1 MPSDAAPAGVS
12 NAPDEPGLVVVR
24 VLIAEDEAMIALSL
38 ADLLEDEGYAVT
50 IAGDGVAA
58 LAQAR
63 RMGNTLDLLITDLN
77 MPEMSGEDLIQALQ
91 IEQPDVPV
99 VVITG
104 SAPFGGLE
112 ELRRQGGGHTPFAL
126 LHKPLDYPA
135 LLDTLRCAVADRRMS
150 PGLSH

>member
-12 NAPDEPGLVVVR
+12 TAPREPGLRVVR

-50 IAGDGVAA
+50 VVGDGAAA

-63 RMGNTLDLLITDLN
+63 RMGDTLDLLVTDLN
-77 MPEMSGEDLIQALQ
+77 MPEMSGEDLIHVLLAERPGL
-91 IEQPDVPV
+91 PV

-112 ELRRQGGGHTPFAL
+112 ELRRQGGGHGPFAL

-135 LLDTLRCAVADRRMS
+135 LLDTLRWAIAGKPR
-150 PGLSH
+150 

>member
-12 NAPDEPGLVVVR
+12 TATREPGLGVVR

-50 IAGDGVAA
+50 MAGDGAAA

-63 RMGNTLDLLITDLN
+63 WMGDTLDLLVTDLN
-77 MPEMSGEDLIQALQ
+77 MPEMSGEDLIHVLRA
-91 IEQPDVPV
+91 ERPDLPV

-112 ELRRQGGGHTPFAL
+112 ELRRQGGGHGPFAL

-135 LLDTLRCAVADRRMS
+135 LLDTLRWAMAGKPR
-150 PGLSH
+150 

>member
-77 MPEMSGEDLIQALQ
+77 MPEMSGEDLIHALQ

>member
-1 MPSDAAPAGVS
+1 M
-12 NAPDEPGLVVVR
+12 R
-24 VLIAEDEAMIALSL
+24 VLIAEDEALIALSL

-50 IAGDGVAA
+50 IAGDGTAA

-63 RMGNTLDLLITDLN
+63 QMGNTLDLLVTDLN
-77 MPEMSGEDLIQALQ
+77 MPQMSGEDLIHTLRAERPGL
-91 IEQPDVPV
+91 PV

-112 ELRRQGGGHTPFAL
+112 ELRRQGGGHGPFAL

-135 LLDTLRCAVADRRMS
+135 LLDILRCAVDDKWLSR
-150 PGLSH
+150 GLSH

>member
-1 MPSDAAPAGVS
+1 MPSDVAPVGVS
-12 NAPDEPGLVVVR
+12 SAPGTPGLGVVR

-50 IAGDGVAA
+50 IASDGAAA

-63 RMGNTLDLLITDLN
+63 RMGDTLDLLVTDLN
-77 MPEMSGEDLIQALQ
+77 MPEMSGEDLIHALQ
-91 IEQPDVPV
+91 AEQPDLPV

-112 ELRRQGGGHTPFAL
+112 ALRRQGGGHGPFAL
-126 LHKPLDYPA
+126 LHKPIDYPA
-135 LLDTLRCAVADRRMS
+135 LLDTLRCAVADKRLS

>member
-12 NAPDEPGLVVVR
+12 NVLSKSTARMVR
-24 VLIAEDEAMIALSL
+24 VLIAEDEAMIALSIV
-38 ADLLEDEGYAVT
+38 DLLEDEGYTVT
-50 IAGDGVAA
+50 TAGDGATA

-63 RMGNTLDLLITDLN
+63 RMGNMLDLLITDLN
-77 MPEMSGEDLIQALQ
+77 MPEMSGEDLIRALQ
-91 IEQPDVPV
+91 VEQPDLPI

-112 ELRRQGGGHTPFAL
+112 ELRRQGGGHEPFAL
-126 LHKPLDYPA
+126 LHKPLDYSA
-135 LLDTLRCAVADRRMS
+135 LLDTLRCAVADKRLS